1 MIEIRKAEKCDL
13 EKVEYICRMTA
24 GELARRDEQV
34 GRVVSLTYSTYY
46 IEHETENC
54 FVLCDNENVVGY
66 IICSADVKKFRKA
79 FYKDYIKRIA
89 EINKHE
95 AVKAAFIPIPYMLLK
110 WCYPAHLHINLLPE
124 YQSRGYGTLMINAL
138 LSELG
143 AKSVKA
149 VMLLADAENKGAVKF
164 YEKNGFKKFITAFGG
179 VGMYKKIG

>member
-1 MIEIRKAEKCDL
+1 M
-13 EKVEYICRMTA
+13 
-24 GELARRDEQV
+24 
-34 GRVVSLTYSTYY
+34 S
-46 IEHETENC
+46 HETENC
-54 FVLCDNENVVGY
+54 FVLCDNGNVVGY

-149 VMLLADAENKGAVKF
+149 VMLLANAENTGAVKF